1 MVKAL
6 QEEGRRDK
14 VKAEA
19 ITAYLKRVVT
29 TMAPVKEVRLLQA

>member
-19 ITAYLKRVVT
+19 ITVYLEWVVT
-29 TMAPVKEVRLLQA
+29 TIPPVKEARPLQT